1 MSLNIVIN
9 IVLTSNDFLT
19 PHLIVKTYSWN
30 ELMIKRIMKI
40 VNIVSHTF
48 VKKNNKYVIIKNAI
62 NDKAFYP
69 FYQPIVNAK
78 DKHVV
83 GYESLARWLSY
94 GKVIPPNE
102 FIPSIEKFK
111 LMEAFTNLII
121 DNVIE
126 DLDKFP
132 DHIWISINITAEH
145 LESDILLNKL
155 AQLDWPTPHRLK
167 FELTENKNIAN
178 RKKALEVVQI
188 LKNKGYGLKLDD
200 YGSGFCNA
208 KNLLCLGFT
217 EIKIDRVFIGDTT
230 IPSVQNNILL
240 SLIDFT
246 KRCNIDVI
254 VEGVEEHYQAD
265 FLIKHGV
272 YFHQG
277 FLYSKPKALADIL
290 QEPFAMQS

>member
-1 MSLNIVIN
+1 MNKKVKKILIGLLCI
-9 IVLTSNDFLT
+9 IVLLVVIFTYVFRKD
-19 PHLIVKTYSWN
+19 IKTINS
-30 ELMIKRIMKI
+30 
-40 VNIVSHTF
+40 
-48 VKKNNKYVIIKNAI
+48 II
-62 NDKAFYP
+62 
-69 FYQPIVNAK
+69 
-78 DKHVV
+78 
-83 GYESLARWLSY
+83 
-94 GKVIPPNE
+94 
-102 FIPSIEKFK
+102 
-111 LMEAFTNLII
+111 
-121 DNVIE
+121 
-126 DLDKFP
+126 
-132 DHIWISINITAEH
+132 
-145 LESDILLNKL
+145 
-155 AQLDWPTPHRLK
+155 
-167 FELTENKNIAN
+167 
-178 RKKALEVVQI
+178 
-188 LKNKGYGLKLDD
+188 KLDD